1 MVGAADEPAPVVQ
14 RPRIPPF
21 QGGDAGSNPVGG
33 TGTNRRIR
41 VLDLITWDAEPDEG
55 TAVATAKKAPANKKA
70 AAKKA
75 PAKKTTATKKPAAK
89 KAPAKRTAAKKPA
102 AKKPAAKKPAAKK
115 AAAKKAPAKKAAA
128 TKKATPRK
136 DVPNVEVQ
144 IPVERQKAAQAAGN
158 FELDDLPGGL
168 AKPTAAI
175 RIGKNA
181 AGDKPLRVVRTL
193 AGISKLRP
201 GQVIANYGKSEAKWA
216 TDFSRRRGGSATFMQ
231 LLSYSRQIVGID
243 SEGKVRICLMGHAGQ
258 GQSIPLWVRRDDVI
272 LTIQP
277 NDIILR
283 FEDVE
288 IEE

>member
-1 MVGAADEPAPVVQ
+1 MAT
-14 RPRIPPF
+14 PP
-21 QGGDAGSNPVGG
+21 
-33 TGTNRRIR
+33 
-41 VLDLITWDAEPDEG
+41 
-55 TAVATAKKAPANKKA
+55 KKAPAKKAAVKKAAVKKAPAKKAAVKKAAVKKA

-75 PAKKTTATKKPAAK
+75 PTK
-89 KAPAKRTAAKKPA
+89 KAPAA
-102 AKKPAAKKPAAKK
+102 
-115 AAAKKAPAKKAAA
+115 KAPAKKAP
-128 TKKATPRK
+128 TKKAPAAKAPAKKATAKTSMAPKAPASKATASGTGRTASK
-136 DVPNVEVQ
+136 AMSHVEVQ

-158 FELDDLPGGL
+158 FELDDMPGDL
-168 AKPTAAI
+168 ATPAAAI
-175 RIGKNA
+175 RIGKNL

-216 TDFSRRRGGSATFMQ
+216 TDFSRRRAGKASFMQ
-231 LLSYSRQIVGID
+231 LLSYSRQIIGID
-243 SEGKVRICLMGHAGQ
+243 SKGEVRICLMGHAGQ

-283 FEDVE
+283 FEGVE

>member
-1 MVGAADEPAPVVQ
+1 M
-14 RPRIPPF
+14 
-21 QGGDAGSNPVGG
+21 
-33 TGTNRRIR
+33 
-41 VLDLITWDAEPDEG
+41 
-55 TAVATAKKAPANKKA
+55 ATAKKAPANKKA

-75 PAKKTTATKKPAAK
+75 PAKKTTAAKKPAAK

-102 AKKPAAKKPAAKK
+102 AKKPAAKN
-115 AAAKKAPAKKAAA
+115 APAKKAAA
-128 TKKATPRK
+128 KKKATPRK

>member
-1 MVGAADEPAPVVQ
+1 M
-14 RPRIPPF
+14 
-21 QGGDAGSNPVGG
+21 
-33 TGTNRRIR
+33 
-41 VLDLITWDAEPDEG
+41 
-55 TAVATAKKAPANKKA
+55 ATAKKPTAKTAASKK
-70 AAKKA
+70 
-75 PAKKTTATKKPAAK
+75 PATKKPAAK
-89 KAPAKRTAAKKPA
+89 KAAT
-102 AKKPAAKKPAAKK
+102 KKPAAKK
-115 AAAKKAPAKKAAA
+115 AATKKPAAKKAAKKDA
-128 TKKATPRK
+128 TKKPAARKATARK
-136 DVPNVEVQ
+136 ELPKVEVQ

-168 AKPTAAI
+168 ATPSAAI

-193 AGISKLRP
+193 AGITKLRP

-216 TDFSRRRGGSATFMQ
+216 TDFSRRRGGKASFLQ

-258 GQSIPLWVRRDDVI
+258 GQSIPLWVRRDDVV

>member
-75 PAKKTTATKKPAAK
+75 PAKKTTAAKKPAAK
-89 KAPAKRTAAKKPA
+89 KAPAKRT
-102 AKKPAAKKPAAKK
+102 AAKKPAAKK

>member
-115 AAAKKAPAKKAAA
+115 APAEKAAA
-128 TKKATPRK
+128 TKKAAPRK